1 MALAPPQEVAGIPRS
16 LVTNFHHKSDFHR
29 SQPQLLAV
37 GPDESKAA
45 KFPGKQTRKPSC
57 ESCGFVGLFPKNQGN
72 WSAMNLGKNSTKKL
86 HNKRTNVL
94 DKLRLKPQKGKVQ
107 DRLVVGFTLDKLQS
121 GRKKKSRHRQCSDVL
136 GTKTQVVDS
145 YVTLYTK
152 KTGGFWQTIASLNKQ
167 SPPKVQTVKS
177 HFLCQ
182 SRWVFGFF
190 FFGDLLG
197 CKKRAP
203 VYKEIISEAIFFR
216 ILQSTTDFMNW
227 SVYTPVGGLNFSLV
241 KPPFRQ
247 VLWIVYGNPSL
258 NGANPSSSFLQAILA
273 LFQLVGLDTEFLE
286 PEILSKRGFLK
297 KNHWKL
303 SKTSRLSK
311 ICKIRWVCY

>member
-1 MALAPPQEVAGIPRS
+1 M
-16 LVTNFHHKSDFHR
+16 
-29 SQPQLLAV
+29 
-37 GPDESKAA
+37 
-45 KFPGKQTRKPSC
+45 
-57 ESCGFVGLFPKNQGN
+57 
-72 WSAMNLGKNSTKKL
+72 
-86 HNKRTNVL
+86 
-94 DKLRLKPQKGKVQ
+94 RLKPQKGKVQ

-121 GRKKKSRHRQCSDVL
+121 GRKKSHGCSDVL
-136 GTKTQVVDS
+136 GTKMQVVDS

-297 KNHWKL
+297 KKQL
-303 SKTSRLSK
+303 EAF
-311 ICKIRWVCY
+311 